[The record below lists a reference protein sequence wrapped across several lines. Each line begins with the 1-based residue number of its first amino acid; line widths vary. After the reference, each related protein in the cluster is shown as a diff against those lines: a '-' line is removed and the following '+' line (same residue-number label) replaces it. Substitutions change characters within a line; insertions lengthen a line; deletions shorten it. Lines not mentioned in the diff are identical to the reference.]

1 MELILISESKLKIM
15 LTADDMESYDI
26 SNEQMSYEVKTTRD
40 GFEKILDVAKEKTG
54 FDSASSKLLI
64 QVYPSRNGG
73 CEVYVIRD
81 GEVKSCQSAKEK
93 SGPPKKKKEV
103 CVYLFDG
110 IDGML
115 KVCDVLLKCGYKN
128 ESSVYYEQLSGKTR
142 YYLVLQEEVP
152 YSSQNRKRKSLSKS
166 DLANE
171 YGKRLGGREI
181 LMYIEEHADRLIE
194 RNAVKTVSG
203 LV

>member
-15 LTADDMESYDI
+15 LTADDMESYAI

-73 CEVYVIRD
+73 CEVYVIRECD
-81 GEVKSCQSAKEK
+81 AKSDQGVKEK
-93 SGPPKKKKEV
+93 NNPPKKKKEV

-115 KVCDVLLKCGYKN
+115 RTCNMLDECGYKN
-128 ESSVYYEQLSGKTR
+128 ESSVYYEQIGDRTR

-166 DLANE
+166 DLADE
-171 YGKRLGGREI
+171 YGKRLGGRDVM
-181 LMYIEEHADRLIE
+181 MYIEEHAKRLIE
-194 RNAVKTVSG
+194 KNAIKAIGG
-203 LV
+203 LL